1 MAISYQSI
9 NSENKETLI
18 KSCLNLVKKK
28 KIAWHYHGR
37 VKNIIEIDDLIQ
49 IGMLGLVT
57 AAENFIEK
65 PGVTF
70 SSYARI
76 RIKGEIVDFL
86 RKNSN
91 LCRSTIVNKQKYDK
105 SFEKLQKNLNRD
117 PYDHEL
123 IQELN
128 IDINELHK
136 WKEAFAANKLENLD
150 AVYDEFSIWFLSK
163 ENDPEE
169 KFNELELRNALL
181 KALKKLEKV
190 EALVIQLYYVEE
202 LNVYEIAKILEL
214 TNGRISQIKSFAIKK
229 LRNEIKNII

>member
-1 MAISYQSI
+1 MIASYKSI
-9 NSENKETLI
+9 NSNSKEILI
-18 KSCLNLVKKK
+18 KGCLNLVK

-76 RIKGEIVDFL
+76 RIKGEIVDYL

-91 LCRSTIVNKQKYDK
+91 LCRTTISNKQKYDK
-105 SFEKLQKNLNRD
+105 AYEDLQKTLNRVPNDNELIANLNV
-117 PYDHEL
+117 
-123 IQELN
+123 N
-128 IDINELHK
+128 INELHK
-136 WKEAFAANKLENLD
+136 WKEAFAANKLESIE
-150 AVYDEFSIWFLSK
+150 AVYDEFSLWFLSK
-163 ENDPEE
+163 DSDPEE
-169 KFNELELRNALL
+169 QFTELELKEALL

-202 LNVYEIAKILEL
+202 LNVYEIAKILDL
-214 TNGRISQIKSFAIKK
+214 TNGRISQIKSSAIKK
-229 LRNEIKNII
+229 LRNEIKNIL

>member
-18 KSCLNLVKKK
+18 KSCLNLVK

-91 LCRSTIVNKQKYDK
+91 LCRTTIVNKQKYER

-117 PYDHEL
+117 PYDKEL
-123 IQELN
+123 IQELD

-169 KFNELELRNALL
+169 KFNELELRNSLL

-214 TNGRISQIKSFAIKK
+214 TSGRISQIKSFAIKK

>member
-1 MAISYQSI
+1 MAISYKSF
-9 NSENKETLI
+9 SLENKETLI
-18 KSCLNLVKKK
+18 KSCLNLVK

-65 PGVTF
+65 PGVSF
-70 SSYARI
+70 ASYARI
-76 RIKGEIVDFL
+76 RIKGEIIDFL

-91 LCRSTIVNKQKYDK
+91 LCRTTISNKQKYDK
-105 SFEKLQKNLNRD
+105 VYEELQKRLDRD
-117 PYDHEL
+117 PNDDEL
-123 IQELN
+123 LKELS
-128 IDINELHK
+128 IDITELHK
-136 WKEAFAANKLENLD
+136 WKEAFAANKLESID

-163 ENDPEE
+163 ENTPEE
-169 KFNELELRNALL
+169 KYTDLELREALL

-202 LNVYEIAKILEL
+202 LNVFEIAKILEL
-214 TNGRISQIKSFAIKK
+214 TNGRISQIKSAAIKT
-229 LRNEIKNII
+229 LRSELNYIL

>member
-18 KSCLNLVKKK
+18 KGCLNLVK

-91 LCRSTIVNKQKYDK
+91 LCRTTIVNKQKYDK

-117 PYDHEL
+117 PHDHEL
-123 IQELN
+123 IQELD

-169 KFNELELRNALL
+169 KFNELELRDALL
-181 KALKKLEKV
+181 KALKKLEKI

-202 LNVYEIAKILEL
+202 LNVYEIAEIMEI
-214 TNGRISQIKSFAIKK
+214 TTGRVSQIKKSAVALLRSFIKK
-229 LRNEIKNII
+229 SY

>member
-18 KSCLNLVKKK
+18 KSCLNLVK

-91 LCRSTIVNKQKYDK
+91 LCRTTIVNKQKYDK

-117 PYDHEL
+117 PHDNEL

-169 KFNELELRNALL
+169 KFNELELRDALL

>member
-1 MAISYQSI
+1 MAMSYQSI

-18 KSCLNLVKKK
+18 KSCLNLVK

-57 AAENFIEK
+57 AADNFIEK

-76 RIKGEIVDFL
+76 RIKGEIIDFL

-91 LCRSTIVNKQKYDK
+91 LCRTTIVNKQKYDK

-117 PYDHEL
+117 PHDHEL

-163 ENDPEE
+163 EDDPEE
-169 KFNELELRNALL
+169 KFNELELRDALL
-181 KALKKLEKV
+181 KALKKLEKI

-229 LRNEIKNII
+229 LRNEIKNVI

>member
-18 KSCLNLVKKK
+18 KSCLNLVK

-91 LCRSTIVNKQKYDK
+91 LCRTTIVNKQRYEKT
-105 SFEKLQKNLNRD
+105 FEKLQKNLNRD
-117 PYDHEL
+117 PADHEL
-123 IQELN
+123 IQELDIN
-128 IDINELHK
+128 INELHK

>member
-1 MAISYQSI
+1 MTASYQTI

-18 KSCLNLVKKK
+18 KGCLNLVK

-49 IGMLGLVT
+49 IGMLGLVS
-57 AAENFIEK
+57 AANNFIEK
-65 PGVTF
+65 PGITF

-91 LCRSTIVNKQKYDK
+91 LCRTTIVNKQKYEK

-117 PYDHEL
+117 PHDHEL
-123 IQELN
+123 IKELD
-128 IDINELHK
+128 IEINELHK

-169 KFNELELRNALL
+169 KFNELELRDALL

-202 LNVYEIAKILEL
+202 LNVYEIAKILDL

-229 LRNEIKNII
+229 LRNEIENII

>member
-1 MAISYQSI
+1 MVASYKDI
-9 NSENKETLI
+9 NFSEKDNLI
-18 KSCLNLVKKK
+18 KNNTLLVK

-57 AAENFIEK
+57 AAKNFTEK

-117 PYDHEL
+117 PHDHEL
-123 IQELN
+123 MQELN
-128 IDINELHK
+128 IEVNELHR

-169 KFNELELRNALL
+169 KFNELELRDALL
-181 KALKKLEKV
+181 KALKKLEKI

-202 LNVYEIAKILEL
+202 LNVYEIAKILDL
-214 TNGRISQIKSFAIKK
+214 TNGRISQIKSLAIKK
-229 LRNEIKNII
+229 LRNEIKDII

>member
-1 MAISYQSI
+1 MAISYQSV

-18 KSCLNLVKKK
+18 KSCLNLVK

-49 IGMLGLVT
+49 IGMLGLIT
-57 AAENFIEK
+57 AADNFIEK

-76 RIKGEIVDFL
+76 RIKGEIIDFL

-91 LCRSTIVNKQKYDK
+91 LCRTTIVKKQKYDK
-105 SFEKLQKNLNRD
+105 SFEKLQKDLNRD
-117 PYDHEL
+117 PHDHEL
-123 IQELN
+123 IHELG

-136 WKEAFAANKLENLD
+136 WKEAFAVNKLENLD

-163 ENDPEE
+163 DNDPEE
-169 KFNELELRNALL
+169 KFNELELREALL
-181 KALKKLEKV
+181 KALKKLEKI
-190 EALVIQLYYVEE
+190 EALIIQLYYVEE
-202 LNVYEIAKILEL
+202 LNVYEIAKILDL
-214 TNGRISQIKSFAIKK
+214 TNGRISQIKTFAIKK
-229 LRNEIKNII
+229 LRNEIKNVI

>member
-18 KSCLNLVKKK
+18 KSCLNLVK

-57 AAENFIEK
+57 AADNFVEK

-76 RIKGEIVDFL
+76 RIKGEIIDFL

-91 LCRSTIVNKQKYDK
+91 LCRTTIINKQKYDK
-105 SFEKLQKNLNRD
+105 AFEGLQKELNRE
-117 PYDHEL
+117 PQNTEL
-123 IQELN
+123 VKKLN

-136 WKEAFAANKLENLD
+136 WKEAFAANKLESID

-181 KALKKLEKV
+181 NALKKLEKI
-190 EALVIQLYYVEE
+190 EALIIQLYYVEE

-214 TNGRISQIKSFAIKK
+214 TNGRISQIKSFAIRK

>member
-1 MAISYQSI
+1 MSYSSYESSHSI
-9 NSENKETLI
+9 QELIEN
-18 KSCLNLVKKK
+18 NLDLVK

-65 PGVTF
+65 PGISF

-91 LCRSTIVNKQKYDK
+91 LCRTTIVNKQKYDK
-105 SFEKLQKNLNRD
+105 SHEKLQKNLNRD
-117 PYDHEL
+117 PNDNEL
-123 IQELN
+123 VQELN

-169 KFNELELRNALL
+169 KFNELELRDALL
-181 KALKKLEKV
+181 NALKKLEKV
-190 EALVIQLYYVEE
+190 EALVIHLYYVEE